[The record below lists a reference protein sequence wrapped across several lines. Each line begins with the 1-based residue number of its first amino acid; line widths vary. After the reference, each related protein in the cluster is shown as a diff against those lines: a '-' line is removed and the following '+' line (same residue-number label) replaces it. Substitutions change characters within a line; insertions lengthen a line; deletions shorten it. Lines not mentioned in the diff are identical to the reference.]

1 MCDKESSH
9 ERLQEYQKK
18 IKELEKEIKFLKSEN
33 IRFEAILADLETGL
47 SMVNKD
53 FTITW
58 ANNKTY
64 EILSETDPVG
74 KKCHK
79 VFSLS
84 ETPCSTCPVQASF
97 KTGEPERIEKY
108 NLPQKKWYSIFSLP
122 VKNLKG
128 EVDSVLE
135 AVTDITEYKQA
146 EIKALE
152 EKKLLNQIMETS
164 PAGIFVLD
172 KNGFFIRANSR
183 AEEIAGL
190 ERKEIYKRSYNDLKW
205 KIKKIDG
212 TDYPKEELPFNLV
225 KKNKK
230 PVFGIE
236 HSIVRPDGKKVILS
250 VNAAPIFDKNGLL
263 EFIVSFIEDISGLKK
278 AYSELRHILE
288 ATTDGIWTWDFLSGE
303 LFFSSKYYTML
314 GYEDNEFAPGYE
326 NWINLIHPEDRESAI
341 KTSEEYLKNKPEN
354 YENEFRLKTKTG
366 EYKWIKARVKVTEW
380 DGNCNPVY
388 MIGNHEDITQRKRSE
403 ILLEES
409 KKRLSLALFGGGLG
423 VWDWNFETGE
433 YFFDEHWASMKGY
446 SPCDLV
452 PNLETWKNLIHPEDF
467 PGVID
472 RLNSHLKGI
481 TEFYEAEYRMK
492 RKDGTWVW
500 ILSKGKVFEKDKA
513 GNPLRDC
520 GTHHDVTEK
529 KEYEIKQA
537 KLEKRLQ
544 HLYKMEALGA
554 LAGGIAHDFNNILVP
569 IVGLSEMLMEDFPE
583 ESDQYSYSREIFKS
597 GMRGS
602 ELVKQILAFS
612 RQSES
617 EIIPVKFQ
625 SIINDTVK
633 LARATIPSSIEIKTS
648 IDKKCGYIN
657 GNPTQLHQIV
667 MNLLVNAYHA
677 IESGNGTISL
687 GLVQRYLDG
696 DNLPGVSPAPG
707 EYAVFTVEDTGK
719 GISSDI
725 MDKIFDPY
733 FTTKGNDKGTGLGL
747 SVIQGIVDEFKG
759 CINVNSETGKGSVF
773 TVYLPVVQ
781 KDVNIKNESGEDP
794 EPEPKGTEN
803 ILFIDDES
811 PITNIS
817 KATLERLGYKV
828 TAFNNSME
836 ALDLFKKNPQKFDLI
851 ITDMNMPEM
860 TGIEL
865 AGKVNL
871 IKPGFPLIICTG
883 FSERIDPE
891 KSFQLGIKGFLKKP
905 VVKSEIAKEIR
916 RVLDNSKSS

>member
-18 IKELEKEIKFLKSEN
+18 IKDLEKEIKFLKSEN

-79 VFSLS
+79 VFYLS
-84 ETPCSTCPVQASF
+84 ETPCSPCPVQASF

-108 NLPQKKWYSIFSLP
+108 NLSKKKWYSIFSLP

-146 EIKALE
+146 EIEALE

-164 PAGIFVLD
+164 PAGIVVLD
-172 KNGFFIRANSR
+172 KNGFFIKANSR
-183 AEEIAGL
+183 AEEIFGL
-190 ERKEIYKRSYNDLKW
+190 QREDIYKRSYNDLKW

-212 TDYPKEELPFNLV
+212 SDYPKEELPFNLV
-225 KKNKK
+225 KINKK
-230 PVFGIE
+230 PVFGME
-236 HSIVRPDGKKVILS
+236 HSIVRPDGKKIIIS
-250 VNAAPIFDKNGLL
+250 VNAAPIFDENGL
-263 EFIVSFIEDISGLKK
+263 FDGIVSVIEDISGLKK
-278 AYSELRHILE
+278 AYSELKHILE

-314 GYEDNEFAPGYE
+314 GYEDNEFASGYE
-326 NWINLIHPEDRESAI
+326 NWINLIHPDDRESAI
-341 KTSEEYLKNKPEN
+341 KTSEECLKTKPEK

-366 EYKWIKARVKVTEW
+366 EYKWIKARAKITEW
-380 DGNCNPVY
+380 DGNGNPLY
-388 MIGNHEDITQRKRSE
+388 MIGSHEDITQRKRSE

-433 YFFDEHWASMKGY
+433 YFFDEYWASMKGY
-446 SPCDLV
+446 NPCDLV
-452 PNLETWKNLIHPEDF
+452 PNLETWKNLIHPKDF
-467 PGVID
+467 QGVID
-472 RLNSHLKGI
+472 RLNSHLKGL

-492 RKDGTWVW
+492 RKDGTWIW

-513 GNPLRDC
+513 GNPLRAC
-520 GTHHDVTEK
+520 GTHHDITEK

-537 KLEKRLQ
+537 NLEKRLQ

-583 ESDQYSYSREIFKS
+583 ESEHYSYSKEIFKS

-617 EIIPVKFQ
+617 EIIPVNFQ

-633 LARATIPSSIEIKTS
+633 LARAAIPSSIKIKTN
-648 IDKKCGYIN
+648 IDKKCGNIN

-677 IESGNGTISL
+677 IESGNGIISL
-687 GLVQRYLDG
+687 GLVQKYLDG

-733 FTTKGNDKGTGLGL
+733 FTTKDKDKGTGLGL
-747 SVIQGIVDEFKG
+747 SVIQGIVDQFKG
-759 CINVNSETGKGSVF
+759 FIKVYSEIGKGSVF
-773 TVYLPVVQ
+773 SVYLPLAQ
-781 KDVNIKNESGEDP
+781 KDVSLKNELKSDITP
-794 EPEPKGTEN
+794 EPAGTEN
-803 ILFIDDES
+803 ILFIDDEVS
-811 PITNIS
+811 ITNIS
-817 KATLERLGYKV
+817 KMILERLGYKV
-828 TAFNNSME
+828 TAINNSMD
-836 ALDLFKKNPQKFDLI
+836 ALELFRKKNEEFDLV
-851 ITDMNMPEM
+851 ITDMNMPEI
-860 TGIEL
+860 TGLEL
-865 AGKVNL
+865 AGEVNL
-871 IKPGFPLIICTG
+871 IKPGFPVIICTG
-883 FSERIDPE
+883 FSERIDSE
-891 KSFQLGIKGFLKKP
+891 KACDLGIKGFLKKP
-905 VVKSEIAKEIR
+905 VVKSEMAKEVR
-916 RVLDNSKSS
+916 RVLDNSKKS